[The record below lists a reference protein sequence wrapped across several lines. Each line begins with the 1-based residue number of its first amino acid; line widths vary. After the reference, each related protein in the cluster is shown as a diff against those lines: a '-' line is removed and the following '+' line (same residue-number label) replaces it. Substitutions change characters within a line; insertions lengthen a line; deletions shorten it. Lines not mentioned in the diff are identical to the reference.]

1 MKRILVPCDFSDP
14 SIQAFKFAIEI
25 AEKSNGQVML
35 LHIVEVPVMHDTMIM
50 PVLDFEMSFFKDL
63 KAKAEKHFAKMKIKY
78 AKEGVKI
85 NSLVALGPIQKT
97 IERIAEEK
105 KADLIIMGTHGT
117 TGLLD
122 SFIGSNTEKV
132 VRFSAVPVIATHQ
145 LAKLSKI
152 KNIVF
157 PTTLHQNQGPLI
169 RQVKKLQLFFS
180 ATLHLLVVNTPGNMK
195 RTPDE
200 KQLMEAYAKHYKL
213 VDYTINT
220 RNDFT
225 VESGIINFA
234 HEIKADMIAM
244 GTHGRKGL
252 SHLFLGSIAE
262 SVVNHI
268 DCPTWTYIEK

>member
-1 MKRILVPCDFSDP
+1 MKKILVPCDFSDP
-14 SIQAFKFAIEI
+14 SIQAFKFALEI
-25 AEKSNGQVML
+25 AEMSNGQVML

-63 KAKAEKHFAKMKIKY
+63 KFNAEKQFTKLKTKFT
-78 AKEGVKI
+78 KESVKI
-85 NSLVALGPIQKT
+85 SSFVELGPIQKT
-97 IERIAEEK
+97 IDRIAEEK
-105 KADLIIMGTHGT
+105 KADLIVIGTHGT
-117 TGLLD
+117 SGLME

-132 VRFSAVPVIATHQ
+132 VRFSKIPVIAIHQ
-145 LAKLSKI
+145 SAKLSKI
-152 KNIVF
+152 KKIVF
-157 PTTLHQNQGPLI
+157 PTTLHQNQGVLI
-169 RQVKKLQLFFS
+169 KQVKKLQSFLS
-180 ATLHLLVVNTPGNMK
+180 ATIHLLIVNTPGNMK

-213 VDYTINT
+213 VEYTINT

-225 VESGIINFA
+225 VESGVINFA
-234 HEIKADMIAM
+234 HEIRADMIAM

-268 DCPTWTYIEK
+268 DCPVWTYVEK